1 MKNSKNKWSLLFLNG
16 IYSIFIM
23 AGTLSG
29 QGFTITPSEELITT
43 EFGASDTL
51 MINLTSLPTSDVRI
65 PVSVS
70 DTTEGSVSVSEV
82 IFTSSN
88 WETVQ
93 KIVLKGEN
101 DDEQDGDVIYTL
113 ILSDAVSEDGSYNGL
128 DPADVS
134 SINYDDDRVAVEV
147 FPTEGLIVSE
157 RGDDAVISVRLDSK
171 PTADVFVGLTSSD
184 PAEGAVSPPS
194 LTFNPENW
202 SDYQFVTVEGVSDG
216 IADSDEIFTVI
227 FFQVASEDQDYSGFD
242 PPDVTV
248 TNMNLDPPG
257 INIYPTSGLT
267 TSEIGDR
274 AKFSAVLLSA
284 PNSNVTIGLSVSD
297 STEGELLSSL
307 LTFTPE
313 NWNTPQNVTV
323 VGKDDFDDDGDKSF
337 SVTTIAATSDDPLYS
352 GLDPADVSVTNVD
365 EDGLGFTFYP
375 IDTLSTSEDGK
386 SAQFTF
392 LLTSEPSSHV
402 IVPVVSTD
410 ASEGTVSPGWAI
422 FKKDNWSKPKKV
434 TVTGMDDD
442 IADNDIRYTIIVGPA
457 ESSDTNYEGLD
468 PVDFFVTNRDND
480 SAYVLISPTSGL
492 VTTETGQQDTFS
504 LTLAARP
511 RKDVIIPLSSSDN
524 SEGNIKPDSV
534 LIPVNN
540 WSDSFEAVIT
550 GKNDDDV
557 DGDQT
562 FTILTAP
569 VVSLD
574 YIFSGIDPPDIEVTN
589 LDREPVLN
597 LSLAALDFNSVQID
611 TSAVI
616 SLSVSNAGNDT
627 LKITEITSKTTNFSV
642 LPEEAT
648 VPAGDS
654 VFIAVTFSPD
664 TIDTYTDTLTI
675 MSNSSQR
682 NIKIALQGLGVT
694 IDNVKPVLSEVTHR
708 PENPGIGTDLAISCT
723 ATDEN
728 GMLDVQ
734 IFYRQ
739 GGSGVEKQLA
749 MISSSGDTDT
759 YQTSIPAEDV
769 TFNGL
774 SYSIVG
780 MDNRYNSTTTGPY
793 SVNISFS
800 SEQLTSSMT
809 GSALAGGIPLETW
822 RMFSIPATLDE
833 DNSSKVLNDELGK
846 RDVTTWELWTWNENK
861 WQYPSSLEPGKGY
874 WLIQWVDPSIS
885 IDPGSGTTVDQTSF
899 AFTLQ
904 PGWNMIGNPYPFE
917 TSLSLDQADYYG
929 PITYGLVGEGW
940 KNVNNSL
947 LPWGGYVVYNK
958 GSAPETIT
966 LNPIKTFQ
974 TLTRKKVTVPDGWKL
989 NIGAYGKTYVDPG
1002 NAVGR
1007 LSGSLDEL
1015 DFRDN
1020 PEPPYMGGYVSV
1032 VMPRDDW
1039 SEDISN
1045 FTSDIRSL
1053 AEPDGVWDVELRV
1066 KEETSPVTLSLDM
1079 EGDFPVEHDIVLLD
1093 LINRETHH
1101 IKELSSVTLNQN
1113 WEKLPV
1119 YPFKVIAGSP
1129 EYVSSMT
1136 QEILSQLPETFTLY
1150 QNYPNPF
1157 NPTTTIRFEVPTPS
1171 QVTLRIYNLMGQ
1183 EVRTLTRDWFPIGSH
1198 QLMWNG
1204 KDQRGISVSAGVY
1217 IYRLLSQDFQKTRK
1231 MVLLK

>member
-1 MKNSKNKWSLLFLNG
+1 MKNSENKWSLLFRTVIL
-16 IYSIFIM
+16 SIFII

-29 QGFTITPSEELITT
+29 QGFTITPTEALITT

-51 MINLTSLPTSDVRI
+51 KINLLSSPSSDVKI

-70 DTTEGSVSVSEV
+70 DTTEGSVLVSEV

-93 KIVLKGEN
+93 SIVLKGEN
-101 DDEQDGDVIYTL
+101 DDEQDGDVSYTL
-113 ILSDAVSEDGSYNGL
+113 SLSAAVSDDGSYNGL

-134 SINYDDDRVAVEV
+134 ATNYDDDRVAVEV
-147 FPTEGLIVSE
+147 FPTGGIIVSE
-157 RGDDAVISVRLDSK
+157 RGNDAIISVRLDSK

-184 PAEGAVSPPS
+184 PAEGAVSPSS

-202 SDYQFVTVEGVSDG
+202 SDYQSVTVEGVSDG

-242 PPDVTV
+242 PPDVSV

-257 INIYPTSGLT
+257 INIYPTTGLT
-267 TSEIGDR
+267 TSELGDR

-297 STEGELLSSL
+297 STEGDLLSSL

-313 NWNTPQNVTV
+313 NWDTPQNVTV

-337 SVTTIAATSDDPLYS
+337 SVTTIAAASDDPLYS

-365 EDGLGFTFYP
+365 EDGLGFIFYP

-422 FKKDNWSKPKKV
+422 FKQDNWSKPKKV
-434 TVTGMDDD
+434 TVTGIDDN
-442 IADNDIRYTIIVGPA
+442 IADNDIRYTILVGPA

-504 LTLAARP
+504 LTLSARP

-557 DGDQT
+557 DGDQA

-569 VVSLD
+569 VVSFD
-574 YIFSGIDPPDIEVTN
+574 YIFSGINPPDVEVTN

-597 LSLAALDFNSVQID
+597 LSLAALDFDSVQID

-642 LPEEAT
+642 VPEEAA

-654 VFIAVTFSPD
+654 VTVAVTFSPD
-664 TIDTYTDTLTI
+664 TIDTYIDTLTI
-675 MSNSSQR
+675 VSNASQR
-682 NIKIALQGLGVT
+682 SIKIPLQGVGVT
-694 IDNVKPVLSEVTHR
+694 IDNVKPVISEVAHS
-708 PENPGIGTDLAISCT
+708 PENPGVSTDLAISCT

-739 GGSGVEKQLA
+739 GGIGVEKQLA
-749 MISSSGDTDT
+749 MISSSGDT
-759 YQTSIPAEDV
+759 YETSIPAEDV
-769 TFNGL
+769 TINGL

-780 MDNRYNSTTTGPY
+780 TDNRYNSTTTGPY

-800 SEQLTSSMT
+800 SGQLTSSMS
-809 GSALAGGIPLETW
+809 GSALAGGVPLETW

-833 DNSSKVLNDELGK
+833 GNSSKVLNDELGK

-861 WQYPSSLEPGKGY
+861 WEYPSSLEPGKGY
-874 WLIQWVDPSIS
+874 WLIQWMDPSIS
-885 IDPGSGTTVDQTSF
+885 IDPGSGATVDQTGF
-899 AFTLQ
+899 TFTLQ

-929 PITYGLVGEGW
+929 PITYGLIGEGW
-940 KNVNNSL
+940 KNINNSL

-966 LNPIKTFQ
+966 LNPAKIFQ
-974 TLTRKKVTVPDGWKL
+974 TLAREQETAPDGWKL
-989 NIGAYGKTYVDPG
+989 NIGAYGKTYIDPG
-1002 NAVGR
+1002 NAIGR
-1007 LSGSLDEL
+1007 LSGSSEEL
-1015 DFRDN
+1015 DYRDN

-1032 VMPRDDW
+1032 VMPR
-1039 SEDISN
+1039 SEWNASISH

-1053 AEPDGVWDVELRV
+1053 DEPEGVWDIQLRV
-1066 KEETSPVTLSLDM
+1066 KEETSPVTLSMDM

-1101 IKELSSVTLNQN
+1101 IKETSSVILNQN
-1113 WEKLPV
+1113 WGKLPV
-1119 YPFKVIAGSP
+1119 YPFKVIAGSA

-1136 QEILSQLPETFTLY
+1136 QEILSQLPETFTLH

-1157 NPTTTIRFEVPTPS
+1157 NPTTTIRFEVPIPS
-1171 QVTLRIYNLMGQ
+1171 QVSLKIYNLMGQ
-1183 EVRTLTRDWFPIGSH
+1183 EIRTLTRDWFPIGNH
-1198 QLMWNG
+1198 HLIWNG
-1204 KDQRGISVSAGVY
+1204 KDHQGAPVSAGVY
-1217 IYRLLSQDFQKTRK
+1217 IYRLQSQGFQKTRK

>member
-147 FPTEGLIVSE
+147 FPTEGIIVSE

-184 PAEGAVSPPS
+184 PAEGAISPPS

-337 SVTTIAATSDDPLYS
+337 SVTTIAAASDDPLYS

-410 ASEGTVSPGWAI
+410 ASEGTVSPGWAM

-442 IADNDIRYTIIVGPA
+442 IADNDIRYAIIVGPA

-574 YIFSGIDPPDIEVTN
+574 YIFSGIDPPDIEVIN

-739 GGSGVEKQLA
+739 GGNGVEKQLA
-749 MISSSGDTDT
+749 MISSSSDTDT

-769 TFNGL
+769 TLNGL

-800 SEQLTSSMT
+800 SEQLTSSMN

-861 WQYPSSLEPGKGY
+861 WKYPSSLEAGKGY
-874 WLIQWVDPSIS
+874 WLIQWMGPSIS

-974 TLTRKKVTVPDGWKL
+974 TLTRKNVTVADGWKL

-1066 KEETSPVTLSLDM
+1066 KKETSPVTLSLEM

-1093 LINRETHH
+1093 LINKETHH

-1204 KDQRGISVSAGVY
+1204 KDQRGIPVSAGVY

>member
-1 MKNSKNKWSLLFLNG
+1 M
-16 IYSIFIM
+16 
-23 AGTLSG
+23 
-29 QGFTITPSEELITT
+29 
-43 EFGASDTL
+43 DT
-51 MINLTSLPTSDVRI
+51 
-65 PVSVS
+65 
-70 DTTEGSVSVSEV
+70 G
-82 IFTSSN
+82 
-88 WETVQ
+88 
-93 KIVLKGEN
+93 
-101 DDEQDGDVIYTL
+101 
-113 ILSDAVSEDGSYNGL
+113 
-128 DPADVS
+128 
-134 SINYDDDRVAVEV
+134 
-147 FPTEGLIVSE
+147 
-157 RGDDAVISVRLDSK
+157 
-171 PTADVFVGLTSSD
+171 
-184 PAEGAVSPPS
+184 
-194 LTFNPENW
+194 
-202 SDYQFVTVEGVSDG
+202 
-216 IADSDEIFTVI
+216 
-227 FFQVASEDQDYSGFD
+227 
-242 PPDVTV
+242 
-248 TNMNLDPPG
+248 
-257 INIYPTSGLT
+257 
-267 TSEIGDR
+267 
-274 AKFSAVLLSA
+274 
-284 PNSNVTIGLSVSD
+284 
-297 STEGELLSSL
+297 
-307 LTFTPE
+307 
-313 NWNTPQNVTV
+313 
-323 VGKDDFDDDGDKSF
+323 
-337 SVTTIAATSDDPLYS
+337 
-352 GLDPADVSVTNVD
+352 
-365 EDGLGFTFYP
+365 
-375 IDTLSTSEDGK
+375 
-386 SAQFTF
+386 
-392 LLTSEPSSHV
+392 
-402 IVPVVSTD
+402 
-410 ASEGTVSPGWAI
+410 
-422 FKKDNWSKPKKV
+422 WSKPKKV

-569 VVSLD
+569 VVSFD

-616 SLSVSNAGNDT
+616 SLSISNAGNDT

-682 NIKIALQGLGVT
+682 NIKIALQGAGVT
-694 IDNVKPVLSEVTHR
+694 IDNVKPVLSEVTHS
-708 PENPGIGTDLAISCT
+708 PSNPGIGTDLAISCT

-749 MISSSGDTDT
+749 MKSSSGDT

-769 TFNGL
+769 TLNGL

-793 SVNISFS
+793 SVSISFS
-800 SEQLTSSMT
+800 SEELTSSMT

-833 DNSSKVLNDELGK
+833 DNSSQVLNDELGK

-861 WQYPSSLEPGKGY
+861 WKYPPSLEPGKGY
-874 WLIQWVDPSIS
+874 WLIQWMDPSIS
-885 IDPGSGTTVDQTSF
+885 IDPGSGTTVDQTGF
-899 AFTLQ
+899 TFTLQ

-974 TLTRKKVTVPDGWKL
+974 TLARKNVTVPDGWKL
-989 NIGAYGKTYVDPG
+989 NIGAYGETYVDPG

-1007 LSGSLDEL
+1007 LSGSLEEL

-1032 VMPRDDW
+1032 VMPRDNW

-1101 IKELSSVTLNQN
+1101 IKEISSVTLNQN

-1119 YPFKVIAGSP
+1119 YPFKVIAGSV

-1136 QEILSQLPETFTLY
+1136 QEILSQLPETFTLH

-1157 NPTTTIRFEVPTPS
+1157 NPTTTIRFDVPTPS

-1183 EVRTLTRDWFPIGSH
+1183 EVRTLTREWFPIGSH

-1204 KDQRGISVSAGVY
+1204 KDQQGIPVSAGVY